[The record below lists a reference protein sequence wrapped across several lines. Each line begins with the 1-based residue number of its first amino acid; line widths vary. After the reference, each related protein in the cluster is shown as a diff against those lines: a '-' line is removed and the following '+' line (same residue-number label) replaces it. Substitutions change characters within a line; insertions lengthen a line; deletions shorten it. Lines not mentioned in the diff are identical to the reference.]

1 MIGSNRSNTAF
12 KSFEKAAKS
21 VPRGGPLRILVF
33 NQRGLPVLQFGDT
46 KLVSKATTDEISAM
60 GVKLSHDILNQVDQ
74 LNDNL
79 PNRIAFFY
87 DEEVVTIE
95 RDDAFIFFI
104 VWSTRSFKV
113 DTKFDTYI
121 KRLGVTLKEEL
132 T

>member
-33 NQRGLPVLQFGDT
+33 NKRGLPVLQFGDIN
-46 KLVSKATTDEISAM
+46 LVSKATTDEISAM
-60 GVKLSHDILNQVDQ
+60 GVKLTHDILEQVDP
-74 LNDNL
+74 LNDSL
-79 PNRIAFFY
+79 PNRIALFY
-87 DEEVVTIE
+87 DEEVITIE
-95 RDDAFIFFI
+95 QDDAFIFFI
-104 VWSTRSFKV
+104 VWPIRAF
-113 DTKFDTYI
+113 DLNTKFDTYI